1 MGTQPSGMG
10 GMLPGA
16 AAGGGLG
23 QSDDDEDRATSDGTP
38 VGLADREADV
48 ESSGADGDD
57 DDTFG
62 DAGATLTDEL
72 GMEDRSSGD
81 GVPVGADDAEA
92 DRERAT
98 DG

>member
-10 GMLPGA
+10 GMLPGV

-48 ESSGADGDD
+48 ENSGADRD
-57 DDTFG
+57 DDTYG

-81 GVPVGADDAEA
+81 DVPVGADDAEA